1 MILSL
6 SRVDTIRVED
16 MLKRSYAEVD
26 SVRQIPQ
33 RKVELTEMTRQL
45 NELTKNTNYPAYID
59 EHYSSLSRL
68 FEMTL
73 ELQVSMQWP
82 LPMYVLLTYVLV
94 CSGHFLY
101 TCYLPTYLCTSV
113 TSFVHLSKGNTSPGR
128 CGNTWTYLFF
138 FL

>member
-45 NELTKNTNYPAYID
+45 NELTKNTNYPAYVD
-59 EHYSSLSRL
+59 EYYSSLSRL

-73 ELQVSMQWP
+73 ELQVSMQWS
-82 LPMYVLLTYVLV
+82 LPMYVRVTDLR
-94 CSGHFLY
+94 
-101 TCYLPTYLCTSV
+101 TC
-113 TSFVHLSKGNTSPGR
+113 VHQSPPLSI
-128 CGNTWTYLFF
+128 
-138 FL
+138 